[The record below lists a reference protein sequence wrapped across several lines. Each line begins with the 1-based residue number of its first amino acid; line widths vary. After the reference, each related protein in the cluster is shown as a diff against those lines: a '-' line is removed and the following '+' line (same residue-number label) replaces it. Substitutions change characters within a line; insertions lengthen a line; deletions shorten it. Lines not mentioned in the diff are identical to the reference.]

1 VKPAHAV
8 SLIEMAYRMDLSSE
22 EWLERISAAG
32 AAALGSNQGAMAFRY
47 DATGDDWIHL
57 MGAALY
63 GLPPS
68 FAQDFFNQPDLPPE
82 AIAAMSKMFRSMRF
96 GTLRPFIEQQRL
108 SSLAAVLDRYGLRE
122 MVGANGLDPA
132 GRGCMILI
140 AHRNRPLPSR
150 TVHLWHRLA
159 AHIAAGNRL
168 RAKLEGIAQTELDPV
183 RSAQA
188 IIGANGKVEHA
199 TGSAERRS
207 AREALQDALTRIDT
221 ARAERDD
228 ARHSV
233 DLWQGLVAGEWSL
246 VEHFERDGRRYYLA
260 YKNDPELKEDRAL
273 TLRERQ
279 VLGYAKLGNSNK
291 LIAYSLGLSSS
302 TVSTLL
308 GRARKKQGAL
318 T

>member
-1 VKPAHAV
+1 VKPHQAV
-8 SLIEMAYRMDLSSE
+8 SLIEAAYRIDLSTE

-57 MGAALY
+57 VGAALH
-63 GLPPS
+63 GLPPT

-82 AIAAMSKMFRSMRF
+82 DILAISKMFRSLRF

-108 SSLAAVLDRYGLRE
+108 STVAGVLDRYGVRD

-132 GRGCMILI
+132 GRGCMLLI
-140 AHRNRPLPSR
+140 ADQSKPLSSR

-168 RAKLEGIAQTELDPV
+168 RATLEGIAQTELDLV

-188 IIGANGKVEHA
+188 IIAANGKVEHA
-199 TGSAERRS
+199 TGSAEPRS
-207 AREALQDALTRIDT
+207 AREALRDALARIDA
-221 ARAERDD
+221 ARAEKDD
-228 ARHSV
+228 VRRSV
-233 DLWQGLVAGEWSL
+233 DLWRALVAGEWSL
-246 VEHFERDGRRYYLA
+246 IEHFERDGRRYYLA
-260 YKNDPELKEDRAL
+260 HKNDPELGEDRAL

-291 LIAYSLGLSSS
+291 LIAYSLGISSS

-308 GRARKKQGAL
+308 GRARKKLGVQS
-318 T
+318 

>member
-1 VKPAHAV
+1 MKPHQAV
-8 SLIEMAYRMDLSSE
+8 SLIEAAYRIDLPTE

-32 AAALGSNQGAMAFRY
+32 AAAIGATQGAMAFRY

-57 MGAALY
+57 MGAALH
-63 GLPPS
+63 GLPPT
-68 FAQDFFNQPDLPPE
+68 FAQDFFNQPNLPPE
-82 AIAAMSKMFRSMRF
+82 DISAISRMFRSLRF

-108 SSLAAVLDRYGLRE
+108 STLAAVLDRYGVGD

-132 GRGCMILI
+132 GRGCMLLI
-140 AHRNRPLPSR
+140 ADRGKPLSSR

-168 RAKLEGIAQTELDPV
+168 RGKLEKIAKTEFDPV

-188 IIGANGKVEHA
+188 IIAANGKVEHA
-199 TGSAERRS
+199 TGSAKPRS
-207 AREALQDALTRIDT
+207 AREALQDALTRIDA

-228 ARHSV
+228 ARRSV
-233 DLWQGLVAGEWSL
+233 ELWRGLVAGEWSL
-246 VEHFERDGRRYYLA
+246 VEHFERDGRRYFLA
-260 YKNDPELKEDRAL
+260 HKNDPELGEDRAL

-279 VLGYAKLGNSNK
+279 ILGYAKLGNSNK
-291 LIAYSLGLSSS
+291 LIAYTLGMSSS

-308 GRARKKQGAL
+308 ARARRKVGINE
-318 T
+318 